1 MAINMICL
9 NSGCKHYW
17 EDCCRN
23 NIEETRIVIDE
34 YGKCNSFEKGVC
46 DWYGKAAQAELEES
60 KGDAL

>member
-9 NSGCKHYW
+9 NSKCKHYW
-17 EDCCRN
+17 EDCCQK

-34 YGKCNSFEKGVC
+34 YGKCNSFEEGVC
-46 DWYGKAAQAELEES
+46 GWYGKEAQVALEKS